1 MGKLVPL
8 NTGKEESNYLAE
20 QTSAPIVAQGQRGRL
35 TQIGTGLASDKL
47 TGGQSDVRQ
56 NDAVSDKLTESEYN
70 RSTAM
75 QRKHGSY
82 QNYLVGATADGKFY
96 SQPEIGKDTEKLRK
110 TYTTY
115 ETETQKALTS
125 YQNAAKKQ
133 KETEDALGRFQQSLP
148 ALKQN
153 YAKNPSVFNNAIY
166 QTELQQYKDLAE
178 RYEQE
183 TANTQKLY
191 SDYEQSY
198 G

>member
-8 NTGKEESNYLAE
+8 NTGKEENNHLAE

-56 NDAVSDKLTESEYN
+56 NDAASDKLTESEYN

-75 QRKHGSY
+75 QQKYGSY
-82 QNYLVGATADGKFY
+82 QNYLVGATADGKYY
-96 SQPEIGKDTEKLRK
+96 SQPEIGKDTEKLRN

-115 ETETQKALTS
+115 ETATQKALTA
-125 YQNAAKKQ
+125 YQDAAKKQ
-133 KETEDALGRFQQSLP
+133 KETEEALGRYEQSLP
-148 ALKQN
+148 ELERSYVQ
-153 YAKNPSVFNNAIY
+153 NPSVFNNALY
-166 QTELQQYKDLAE
+166 QTELQQYKDLAA

-183 TANTQKLY
+183 AADT
-191 SDYEQSY
+191 
-198 G
+198 